1 MGYLKFKKMTDL
13 DTRITLINATN
24 NVVPVSI
31 VTKEIAGIFQVS
43 QYNIDLV
50 QNCNIK
56 SDTITLDTV
65 VEVIVHPDERHL
77 PFHLRTSEPDCM
89 TGETDEFTSRL
100 TCRHAITPDM
110 LYSSCLSQL
119 NDRKAF
125 FKCPVQS
132 CHAQIEFEEVIQ
144 KACLSDDE
152 ISFFEQRINKNA
164 LEKGKTCPDCTSFCE
179 RKDSNNPRVV
189 CFYCSTKGKGTFEF
203 CWDCG
208 LNWKNGH
215 VCPCQ
220 KKELQHTLQNCE
232 RITMGYN
239 NMENVPKV
247 RTCPKCSSMIEHV
260 SGCKTM
266 TCEYCKQIFCF
277 CCLKLAVNRTLPCG
291 DHTVGCYVAPIQIL

>member
-1 MGYLKFKKMTDL
+1 MGILKYKKMTDWDVRTTFVD
-13 DTRITLINATN
+13 DTND
-24 NVVPVSI
+24 VVPVSK
-31 VTKEIAGIFQVS
+31 VRKAVAGALNVS
-43 QYNIDLV
+43 PYTIDLV

-56 SDTITLDTV
+56 SDTIALDTV

-89 TGETDEFTSRL
+89 TGDTDEVTSRL
-100 TCRHAITPDM
+100 TCRHAITPDT

-119 NDRKAF
+119 NDRKTF

-144 KACLSDDE
+144 KACLFDDE
-152 ISFFEQRINKNA
+152 ISFFEQRINKNTV
-164 LEKGKTCPDCTSFCE
+164 EKGKTCPDCTSFCE
-179 RKDSNNPRVV
+179 RIDSNNSRVV
-189 CFYCSTKGKGTFEF
+189 CFYCSKKGKCIFEF

-215 VCPCQ
+215 ICPAQ
-220 KKELQHTLQNCE
+220 KEELQHQLENCE
-232 RITMGYN
+232 RITMEYN
-239 NMENVPKV
+239 KMENVPKV
-247 RTCPKCSSMIEHV
+247 RACPKCSSIIEHA

-277 CCLKLAVNRTLPCG
+277 CCLKLAVNGKLSCG
-291 DHTVGCYVAPIQIL
+291 NHMVSCSVAPIQIL